1 MSVKQ
6 QRMFLLRDAVRYQ
19 REAAVVFWTKNP
31 RHAAWCEKMAS
42 KTFEQA
48 AKLYD

>member
-1 MSVKQ
+1 MSIKQ
-6 QRMFLLRDAVRYQ
+6 QRMFLLRNAARYQ
-19 REAAVVFWTKNP
+19 REAGVYWTKNP

-48 AKLYD
+48 AKLYN